1 MIYRTV
7 LSLMFLTASAAAAP
21 LTVSPEE
28 RELLGIAVEPVA
40 LMSDAGTGSLTMR
53 VAFSP
58 DGEWAIK
65 TPLPGILN
73 RTFVQEG
80 DRVQAGDPLV
90 IVRSPEFV
98 ELQRDFLKA
107 RAEARLTE
115 AAWKRDQKLNEAG
128 SVSERR
134 WQETRYQYEMAQAE
148 YAGFKGQLLLAG
160 YSEKDLGQLTGNSDI
175 SPDMV
180 LRAPATAI
188 VLERPAML
196 GDQLDGSELLV
207 RLGEP
212 DKLVLEAILAKSA
225 AFSLREGA
233 RIRLVDGN
241 SQAVIVFISSVLDP
255 VSQTV
260 RVRAMPDDPAGLSA
274 GQLTSWRILSDQPVL
289 LVPSAAVV
297 KLDGEDVVYLE
308 VPGGFEPR
316 QVEVRSTTGGA
327 WVVLNGLGPQD
338 HVAVTG
344 TAVLKG
350 MSMGMG
356 GGEG

>member
-1 MIYRTV
+1 MIYRAA
-7 LSLMFLTASAAAAP
+7 LSLLFLTTSAAAAS
-21 LTVSPEE
+21 LAVSPQE
-28 RELLGIAVEPVA
+28 RDLLGITVEPV
-40 LMSDAGTGSLTMR
+40 MSLAEAGTGSLSMR
-53 VAFSP
+53 VTFSP

-65 TPLPGILN
+65 TPLPGILS

-90 IVRSPEFV
+90 IVRSPDFV
-98 ELQRDFLKA
+98 DLQRDFLKS
-107 RAEARLTE
+107 RAEARLAE
-115 AAWKRDQKLNEAG
+115 AAWKRDQKLHEAG
-128 SVSERR
+128 SIAERR
-134 WQETRYQYEMAQAE
+134 WQETRYQHELATAE

-160 YSEKDLGQLTGNSDI
+160 YGEKDLDKLSGDSVI
-175 SPDMV
+175 SPDLT
-180 LRAPATAI
+180 LRAPANAI

-212 DKLVLEAILAKSA
+212 DKLVLEAILSKSA
-225 AFSLREGA
+225 AAHLREGA
-233 RIRLVDGN
+233 RIRLADGD

-260 RVRAMPDDPAGLSA
+260 RVRAIPDSSDGLSA
-274 GQLTSWRILSDQPVL
+274 GQLTSWTVLSDQPVL

-297 KLDGEDVVYLE
+297 KLEGEDVVYLE

-316 QVEVRSTTGGA
+316 RVEVRSTTGGA
-327 WVVLNGLGPQD
+327 WVVLDGLGPQD
-338 HVAVTG
+338 RIAVTG
-344 TAVLKG
+344 TVVLKG

-356 GGEG
+356 GGDG

>member
-1 MIYRTV
+1 VTYRIM
-7 LSLMFLTASAAAAP
+7 LSLMLMTSTLAAAP
-21 LTVSPEE
+21 LAVSPDE
-28 RELLGIAVEPVA
+28 RKLLGIEVEQVA
-40 LMSDAGTGSLTMR
+40 LLKDAGTGSLTMR

-73 RTFVQEG
+73 RAFVQEG
-80 DRVQAGDPLV
+80 DRVQASEPLV
-90 IVRSPEFV
+90 IVRSPDFV

-107 RAEARLTE
+107 RAEARLAE
-115 AAWKRDQKLNEAG
+115 SAWARDRKLKDAG
-128 SVSERR
+128 SISERR
-134 WQETRYQYEMAQAE
+134 WQETLHQYELARAE
-148 YAGFKGQLLLAG
+148 YAGLRGQMMLAG
-160 YSEKDLGQLTGNSDI
+160 FSESELNQFSANSDI
-175 SPDMV
+175 SPDLV
-180 LRAPATAI
+180 LSAPAEAI

-212 DKLVLEAILAKSA
+212 DKLVLEATLARSA
-225 AFSLREGA
+225 AAHLREGA
-233 RIRLVDGN
+233 RIRLMDGN

-260 RVRAMPDDPAGLSA
+260 RVRAAPDDPAGLFA
-274 GQLTSWRILSDQPVL
+274 GQLTQWTVLSDQPVL

-297 KLDGEDVVYLE
+297 KLDGEDMVYLE

-316 QVEVRSTTGGA
+316 PVDVRSTTGGA
-327 WVVLNGLGPQD
+327 WVVLDGLGPQD
-338 HVAVTG
+338 RVAVTG

>member
-1 MIYRTV
+1 VTYRIL
-7 LSLMFLTASAAAAP
+7 LSLILMTSSVAAAT
-21 LTVSPEE
+21 LTVAPDE
-28 RELLGIAVEPVA
+28 RELLGIEVEKVA
-40 LMSDAGTGSLTMR
+40 SLADAGTGSLTMR

-80 DRVQAGDPLV
+80 DRVQVGDPLV
-90 IVRSPEFV
+90 VVRSPDFV

-107 RAEARLTE
+107 RAEARLAE
-115 AAWKRDQKLNEAG
+115 AAWKRDRKLAEAG
-128 SVSERR
+128 SISERR
-134 WQETRYQYEMAQAE
+134 WQETLYQLDLARAE
-148 YAGFKGQLLLAG
+148 YAGFKGQMMLAG
-160 YSEKDLGQLTGNSDI
+160 FSEQALEKFSGDSDI
-175 SPDMV
+175 SPDLT
-180 LRAPATAI
+180 LRAPADAI

-225 AFSLREGA
+225 AAHLREGA
-233 RIRLVDGN
+233 RIRLADGE
-241 SQAVIVFISSVLDP
+241 SQAIIVFISSVLDP

-260 RVRAMPDDPAGLSA
+260 RVRAVPKDPGELSA
-274 GQLTSWRILSDQPVL
+274 GQLTQWSVLSDQPVL
-289 LVPSAAVV
+289 MVPAAAVV

-308 VPGGFEPR
+308 VPGGFDPR
-316 QVEVRSTTGGA
+316 RVEVRSTAGGA
-327 WVVLNGLGPQD
+327 WVVLDGLGPQD
-338 HVAVTG
+338 RVAVTG

>member
-1 MIYRTV
+1 MNVRTLAL
-7 LSLMFLTASAAAAP
+7 LSCLAASVNAAP
-21 LTVSPEE
+21 LPVSPDE
-28 RELLGIAVEPVA
+28 RELLGIAVEPVTA
-40 LMSDAGTGSLTMR
+40 LAEAGTGSLTLR

-98 ELQRDFLKA
+98 ELQRDFLKS
-107 RAEARLTE
+107 RAEARLAE
-115 AAWKRDQKLNEAG
+115 SAWQRDRKLNEAG
-128 SVSERR
+128 SISERR
-134 WQETRYQYEMAQAE
+134 WQETLYRHDLARAE
-148 YAGFKGQLLLAG
+148 YAGFRGQLLLAG
-160 YSEKDLGQLTGNSDI
+160 FGESEIDHLGSDARL
-175 SPDMV
+175 SPDLT
-180 LRAPATAI
+180 LRAPADAI

-212 DKLVLEAILAKSA
+212 DKLVLDAMLAKSA
-225 AFSLREGA
+225 AAHLREGA
-233 RIRLVDGN
+233 RIRLADGDAE
-241 SQAVIVFISSVLDP
+241 AVIVFVSSVLDT

-260 RVRAMPDDPAGLSA
+260 RVRAIPDSPAGLA
-274 GQLTSWRILSDQPVL
+274 PGQLTEWAVLSDQQVL

-297 KLDGEDVVYLE
+297 KLEGEDVVYLE
-308 VPGGFEPR
+308 VAGGFEPR
-316 QVEVRSTTGGA
+316 PVTVRSTTGGA
-327 WVVLNGLGPQD
+327 WVVLDGLSPRD
-338 HVAVTG
+338 RVAVTG

-356 GGEG
+356 GGDD